1 LEDQEIKK
9 SISEKVSM
17 RKGTFFSS
25 CASEKEINNV
35 KEWMGDEKIE
45 VLNGVKSLNIL
56 RKRGIFMINTI

>member
-1 LEDQEIKK
+1 
-9 SISEKVSM
+9 M

>member
-1 LEDQEIKK
+1 MKKIHIRK
-9 SISEKVSM
+9 SIDEE
-17 RKGTFFSS
+17 KGTFFSS